1 MYAEQQIALVA
12 ASRAAR
18 DVKSVSWNQYR
29 GRRFATGEDIANAV
43 RQQVTRFTHCV
54 ANAEAGGIQSLPH
67 HWQRVVIVAGDLI
80 EAKGR
85 ARSTV
90 SAIMTSYKKGENVTS
105 GKHSSGRKR
114 KLTDRDK

>member
-1 MYAEQQIALVA
+1 MECDSEFDLTP
-12 ASRAAR
+12 
-18 DVKSVSWNQYR
+18 NQYR

-80 EAKGR
+80 EAKLQNNCFN
-85 ARSTV
+85 S
-90 SAIMTSYKKGENVTS
+90 
-105 GKHSSGRKR
+105 
-114 KLTDRDK
+114 